1 MWISVQQL
9 LKVGS
14 YDIPPG
20 FCQVSMIPVILSI
33 TIFIAVLILIFSEKV
48 NRTIVAMVGATIMV
62 ISGIYLGFYNQEQAI
77 EVVDFNTLGLLI
89 GMMILVGLLE
99 PTGFFQ
105 YLAVLAAKIS
115 KGKPVRLLIFL
126 TAVTSLVSMVLDN
139 VTTVVLIA
147 PVTIL
152 ICEILGFNTRP
163 FLISEAIL
171 SNIGGMATLVG
182 DPPNILI
189 ASAADLVFTDFLRNS
204 LPIVLITWFVS
215 ILVLNYLFRNDLRS
229 SKNVDYAD
237 VIANLNPK
245 EAIKE
250 PKIVIKVL
258 IMVAVALVGFLME
271 DRINLEISIIAIGS
285 ASLALLWVNP
295 AKIRDVLNLV
305 EWDVLIFFS
314 SLFILVGGL
323 ENAGV
328 LHILAQTI
336 LSFGNL
342 DPVVFGLSL
351 LWTVAILSA
360 IVDNIPITIALI
372 PVILELETMGINVT
386 HLWWALAFGAG
397 LGGNGTIIGSTA
409 NVIVTSL
416 SERTRFPIT
425 PMLWNKRGL
434 PIMFISLLVVSVLYT
449 LFFFLVGF

>member
-1 MWISVQQL
+1 
-9 LKVGS
+9 
-14 YDIPPG
+14 
-20 FCQVSMIPVILSI
+20 
-33 TIFIAVLILIFSEKV
+33 
-48 NRTIVAMVGATIMV
+48 
-62 ISGIYLGFYNQEQAI
+62 
-77 EVVDFNTLGLLI
+77 
-89 GMMILVGLLE
+89 
-99 PTGFFQ
+99 
-105 YLAVLAAKIS
+105 
-115 KGKPVRLLIFL
+115 
-126 TAVTSLVSMVLDN
+126 
-139 VTTVVLIA
+139 
-147 PVTIL
+147 
-152 ICEILGFNTRP
+152 
-163 FLISEAIL
+163 
-171 SNIGGMATLVG
+171 
-182 DPPNILI
+182 
-189 ASAADLVFTDFLRNS
+189 
-204 LPIVLITWFVS
+204 
-215 ILVLNYLFRNDLRS
+215 
-229 SKNVDYAD
+229 
-237 VIANLNPK
+237 
-245 EAIKE
+245 
-250 PKIVIKVL
+250 
-258 IMVAVALVGFLME
+258 ME

-323 ENAGV
+323 ESAGV

-372 PVILELETMGINVT
+372 PVILELETLGINVT

-449 LFFFLVGF
+449 LFFFLIGF

>member
-1 MWISVQQL
+1 MISL
-9 LKVGS
+9 
-14 YDIPPG
+14 
-20 FCQVSMIPVILSI
+20 PVIISI
-33 TIFIAVLILIFSEKV
+33 VIFIVVLIFIFSEKV
-48 NRTIVAMVGATIMV
+48 NRTIVAMVGSTLMV
-62 ISGIYLGFYNQEQAI
+62 VSGIYFGFYNQEQAV

-105 YLAVLAAKIS
+105 FLAVMAAKIS
-115 KGKPVRLLIFL
+115 KGKPIRLLIFL
-126 TAVTSLVSMVLDN
+126 TAVTSIVSMVLDN

-152 ICEILGFNTRP
+152 ICEILGYNTRP

-189 ASAADLVFTDFLRNS
+189 ASAANFSFTDFLRNA
-204 LPIVLITWFVS
+204 LPIVLVTWFVT
-215 ILVLNYLFRNDLRS
+215 IVVLNYLFRKELQS
-229 SKNVDYAD
+229 SKNIDYASL
-237 VIANLNPK
+237 VAQLNPK

-250 PKIVIKVL
+250 PKIVFKVL
-258 IMVAVALVGFLME
+258 VMIAIALIGFIFEEL
-271 DRINLEISIIAIGS
+271 INLEPSVIAIGAS
-285 ASLALLWVNP
+285 SLALLWVNP
-295 AKIRDVLNLV
+295 AKVKEVFNLV
-305 EWDVLIFFS
+305 EWDVLFFFS

-328 LHILAQTI
+328 LHYLAQAI
-336 LSFGNL
+336 LSIGNL
-342 DPVVFGLSL
+342 HPVILGLSL
-351 LWTVAILSA
+351 LWIVALLSA
-360 IVDNIPITIALI
+360 IVDNIPITIAMI
-372 PVILELETMGINVT
+372 PVILELETMGISVAP
-386 HLWWALAFGAG
+386 LWWALAFGAG

-416 SERTRFPIT
+416 SERTRYPIS
-425 PMLWNKRGL
+425 PMLWNKKGL
-434 PIMFISLLVVSVLYT
+434 PVMFISLTVVSGLYV

>member
-1 MWISVQQL
+1 MVTL
-9 LKVGS
+9 
-14 YDIPPG
+14 
-20 FCQVSMIPVILSI
+20 PVIIS
-33 TIFIAVLILIFSEKV
+33 IFIFIVVLIIIFSEKV
-48 NRTIVAMVGATIMV
+48 NRTIVAMVGATLMV
-62 ISGIYLGFYNQEQAI
+62 VAGIYFGFYNQEQAV

-105 YLAVLAAKIS
+105 FLAVMAAKIS
-115 KGKPVRLLIFL
+115 KGKPIRLLIFL

-152 ICEILGFNTRP
+152 ICEILGYNTRP

-189 ASAADLVFTDFLRNS
+189 ASAANFTFVDFLRNA
-204 LPIVLITWFVS
+204 LPIVLVTWLVT
-215 ILVLNYLFRNDLRS
+215 IIVLNYLFRKELQS
-229 SKNVDYAD
+229 SKIIDNGAVVAQ
-237 VIANLNPK
+237 LNPK

-250 PKIVIKVL
+250 PKIVFIVLVMIAIALIGFIFEDLIK
-258 IMVAVALVGFLME
+258 
-271 DRINLEISIIAIGS
+271 LEPSVIAIGAS
-285 ASLALLWVNP
+285 SLALLWVNP
-295 AKIRDVLNLV
+295 SKVKEVFNLV
-305 EWDVLIFFS
+305 EWDVLVFFS

-328 LHILAQTI
+328 LHYLAQAI
-336 LSFGNL
+336 LSIGNL
-342 DPVVFGLSL
+342 PPVILGVSL
-351 LWTVAILSA
+351 LWIVALLSA
-360 IVDNIPITIALI
+360 IVDNIPITIAII
-372 PVILELETMGINVT
+372 PVILELETMGIPVAP
-386 HLWWALAFGAG
+386 LWWALAFGAG

-416 SERTRFPIT
+416 SDRTRYPIT
-425 PMLWNKRGL
+425 PMLWNKKGL
-434 PIMFISLLVVSVLYT
+434 PVMFISLIVVSGLYV
-449 LFFFLVGF
+449 LFFFLFGF

>member
-1 MWISVQQL
+1 ML
-9 LKVGS
+9 
-14 YDIPPG
+14 PT
-20 FCQVSMIPVILSI
+20 ILTSL
-33 TIFIAVLILIFSEKV
+33 IFILVLILIFSEKV
-48 NRTIVAMVGATIMV
+48 NRTIVAMVGATVMV
-62 ISGIYLGFYNQEQAI
+62 ILGIAFGFYNQEQAV

-105 YLAVLAAKIS
+105 YLAILAAKIS
-115 KGKPVRLLIFL
+115 KGKPFYLLVL
-126 TAVTSLVSMVLDN
+126 LGAVTSLVSMVLDN

-152 ICEILGFNTRP
+152 ICEILGYNSRP
-163 FLISEAIL
+163 FLISEALL
-171 SNIGGMATLVG
+171 SNIGGIATLVG

-189 ASAADLVFTDFLRNS
+189 ASAANLTFVDFLRNS
-204 LPIVLITWFVS
+204 LPIVFVTWFVS
-215 ILVLNYLFRNDLRS
+215 LATINFLFRNDLHALNNPEN
-229 SKNVDYAD
+229 SKL
-237 VIANLNPK
+237 IAQLVPK

-250 PKIVIKVL
+250 PKIVIKILLMVL
-258 IMVAVALVGFLME
+258 LALLGFLAE
-271 DRINLEISIIAIGS
+271 DLTKLEPSIIAIGA

-295 AKIRDVLNLV
+295 KKVREVFNLV
-305 EWDVLIFFS
+305 EWDVLFFFT

-328 LHILAQTI
+328 LHMLVQLIPTD
-336 LSFGNL
+336 GNL
-342 DPVVFGLSL
+342 HPVLLGVIL
-351 LWTVAILSA
+351 LWIVAILSA

-372 PVILELETMGINVT
+372 PVIQELGMLGVDIS
-386 HLWWALAFGAG
+386 HLWWALALGAG

-416 SERTRFPIT
+416 SERTRHPIT

-434 PIMFISLLVVSVLYT
+434 PVMVISCLVASGLYVLFY
-449 LFFFLVGF
+449 FLIGF

>member
-1 MWISVQQL
+1 
-9 LKVGS
+9 
-14 YDIPPG
+14 
-20 FCQVSMIPVILSI
+20 
-33 TIFIAVLILIFSEKV
+33 
-48 NRTIVAMVGATIMV
+48 MVGATLMV
-62 ISGIYLGFYNQEQAI
+62 VAGIYFGFYNQEQAV

-105 YLAVLAAKIS
+105 FLAVMAAKIS
-115 KGKPVRLLIFL
+115 KGKPIRLLIFL

-152 ICEILGFNTRP
+152 ICEILGYNTRP

-189 ASAADLVFTDFLRNS
+189 ASAANFTFVDFLRNA
-204 LPIVLITWFVS
+204 LPIVLVTWLVT
-215 ILVLNYLFRNDLRS
+215 IIVLNYLFRKELQS
-229 SKNVDYAD
+229 SKIIDNGAVVAQ
-237 VIANLNPK
+237 LNPK

-250 PKIVIKVL
+250 PKIVFIVLVMIAIALIGFIFEDLIK
-258 IMVAVALVGFLME
+258 
-271 DRINLEISIIAIGS
+271 LEPSVIAIGAS
-285 ASLALLWVNP
+285 SLALLWVNP
-295 AKIRDVLNLV
+295 SKVKEVFNLV
-305 EWDVLIFFS
+305 EWDVLVFFS

-328 LHILAQTI
+328 LHYLAQAI
-336 LSFGNL
+336 LSIGNL
-342 DPVVFGLSL
+342 HPVILGVSL
-351 LWTVAILSA
+351 LWIVALLSA
-360 IVDNIPITIALI
+360 IVDNIPITIAII
-372 PVILELETMGINVT
+372 PVILELETMGIPVAP
-386 HLWWALAFGAG
+386 LWWALAFGAG

-416 SERTRFPIT
+416 SDRTRYPIT
-425 PMLWNKRGL
+425 PMLWNKKGL
-434 PIMFISLLVVSVLYT
+434 PVMFISLTVVSGLYV
-449 LFFFLVGF
+449 LFFFLFGF

>member
-1 MWISVQQL
+1 
-9 LKVGS
+9 
-14 YDIPPG
+14 
-20 FCQVSMIPVILSI
+20 
-33 TIFIAVLILIFSEKV
+33 
-48 NRTIVAMVGATIMV
+48 MVGATSMV
-62 ISGIYLGFYNQEQAI
+62 IVGIAFDFYNKEQAI

-105 YLAVLAAKIS
+105 YLAILAAKIS
-115 KGKPVRLLIFL
+115 KGKPFYLLVL
-126 TAVTSLVSMVLDN
+126 LGGVTSLVSMVLDN

-152 ICEILGFNTRP
+152 ICEILGYNTRP
-163 FLISEAIL
+163 FLISEALL
-171 SNIGGMATLVG
+171 SNIGGIATLVG

-189 ASAADLVFTDFLRNS
+189 ASAANFTFVDFLRNS
-204 LPIVLITWFVS
+204 LPIVIVTWFVT
-215 ILVLNYLFRNDLRS
+215 IAVINFLFRKDLRS
-229 SKNVDYAD
+229 LNNLDNSSI
-237 VIANLNPK
+237 IAQLAPN

-250 PKIVIKVL
+250 PKIVYKVL
-258 IMVAVALVGFLME
+258 IMIIIALIGFLVE
-271 DRINLEISIIAIGS
+271 DLIQLEPSIIAIGAS
-285 ASLALLWVNP
+285 SLALLWVNP
-295 AKIRDVLNLV
+295 KKVREVFNLV
-305 EWDVLIFFS
+305 EWDVLFFFT

-328 LHILAQTI
+328 LHYLVNIIPTND
-336 LSFGNL
+336 NL
-342 DPVVFGLSL
+342 HPVLLGISL
-351 LWTVAILSA
+351 LWIVAVLSA

-372 PVILELETMGINVT
+372 PVIQELEMMGIDVT

-416 SERTRFPIT
+416 SEKTRHPIS

-434 PIMFISLLVVSVLYT
+434 PVMIVSCVVASGLYALFYFFI
-449 LFFFLVGF
+449 GF

>member
-1 MWISVQQL
+1 
-9 LKVGS
+9 
-14 YDIPPG
+14 
-20 FCQVSMIPVILSI
+20 MITLPVIIS
-33 TIFIAVLILIFSEKV
+33 IFIFIVVLIIIFSEKV
-48 NRTIVAMVGATIMV
+48 NRTIVAMVGATLMV
-62 ISGIYLGFYNQEQAI
+62 VAGIYFGFYNQEQAV

-105 YLAVLAAKIS
+105 FLAVMAAKIS
-115 KGKPVRLLIFL
+115 KGKPIRLLIFL

-152 ICEILGFNTRP
+152 ICEILGYNTRP

-189 ASAADLVFTDFLRNS
+189 ASAANFTFVDFLRNA
-204 LPIVLITWFVS
+204 LPIVLVTWLVT
-215 ILVLNYLFRNDLRS
+215 IIVLNYLFRKELQS
-229 SKNVDYAD
+229 SKIIDNGAVVAQ
-237 VIANLNPK
+237 LNPK

-250 PKIVIKVL
+250 PKIVFIVLVMIAIALIGFIFEDLIK
-258 IMVAVALVGFLME
+258 
-271 DRINLEISIIAIGS
+271 LEPSVIAIGAS
-285 ASLALLWVNP
+285 SLALLWVNP
-295 AKIRDVLNLV
+295 SKVKEVFNLV
-305 EWDVLIFFS
+305 EWDVLVFFS

-328 LHILAQTI
+328 LHYLTQAI
-336 LSFGNL
+336 LSIGNL
-342 DPVVFGLSL
+342 PPVILGVSL
-351 LWTVAILSA
+351 LWIVALLSA
-360 IVDNIPITIALI
+360 IVDNIPITIAII
-372 PVILELETMGINVT
+372 PVILELETMGIPVAP
-386 HLWWALAFGAG
+386 LWWALAFGAG

-416 SERTRFPIT
+416 SDRTRYPIT
-425 PMLWNKRGL
+425 PMLWNKKGL
-434 PIMFISLLVVSVLYT
+434 PVMFISLIVVSGLYV
-449 LFFFLVGF
+449 LFFFLFGF

>member
-1 MWISVQQL
+1 
-9 LKVGS
+9 
-14 YDIPPG
+14 
-20 FCQVSMIPVILSI
+20 MITLPVIIS
-33 TIFIAVLILIFSEKV
+33 IFIFIVVLIIIFSEKV
-48 NRTIVAMVGATIMV
+48 NRTIVAMVGATLMV
-62 ISGIYLGFYNQEQAI
+62 VAGIYFGFYNQEQAV

-105 YLAVLAAKIS
+105 FLAVMAAKIS
-115 KGKPVRLLIFL
+115 KGKPIRLLIFL

-152 ICEILGFNTRP
+152 ICEILGYNTRP

-189 ASAADLVFTDFLRNS
+189 ASAANFTFVDFLRNA
-204 LPIVLITWFVS
+204 LPIVLVTWLVT
-215 ILVLNYLFRNDLRS
+215 IIVLNYLFRKELQS
-229 SKNVDYAD
+229 SKIIDNGAVVAQ
-237 VIANLNPK
+237 LNPK

-250 PKIVIKVL
+250 PKIVFIVLVMIAIALIGFIFEDLIK
-258 IMVAVALVGFLME
+258 
-271 DRINLEISIIAIGS
+271 LEPSVIAIGAS
-285 ASLALLWVNP
+285 SLALLWVNP
-295 AKIRDVLNLV
+295 SKVKEVFNLV
-305 EWDVLIFFS
+305 EWDVLVFFS

-328 LHILAQTI
+328 LHYLAQAI
-336 LSFGNL
+336 LSIGNL
-342 DPVVFGLSL
+342 PPVILGVSL
-351 LWTVAILSA
+351 LWIVALLSA
-360 IVDNIPITIALI
+360 IVDNIPITIAII
-372 PVILELETMGINVT
+372 PVISELETMGIPVAP
-386 HLWWALAFGAG
+386 LWWALAFGAG

-416 SERTRFPIT
+416 SDRTRYPIT
-425 PMLWNKRGL
+425 PMLWNKKGL
-434 PIMFISLLVVSVLYT
+434 PVMFISLIVVSGLYV
-449 LFFFLVGF
+449 LFFFLFGF

>member
-1 MWISVQQL
+1 
-9 LKVGS
+9 
-14 YDIPPG
+14 
-20 FCQVSMIPVILSI
+20 MITLPVIIS
-33 TIFIAVLILIFSEKV
+33 IFIFIVVLIIIFSEKV
-48 NRTIVAMVGATIMV
+48 NRTIVAMVGASLMV
-62 ISGIYLGFYNQEQAI
+62 VAGIYFGFYNQEQAV

-105 YLAVLAAKIS
+105 FLAVMAAKIS
-115 KGKPVRLLIFL
+115 KGKPIRLLIFL

-152 ICEILGFNTRP
+152 ICEILGYNTRP

-189 ASAADLVFTDFLRNS
+189 ASAANFTFVDFLRNA
-204 LPIVLITWFVS
+204 LPIVLVTWLVT
-215 ILVLNYLFRNDLRS
+215 IIVLNYLFRKELQS
-229 SKNVDYAD
+229 SKIIDNGAVVAQ
-237 VIANLNPK
+237 LNPK

-250 PKIVIKVL
+250 PKIVFIVLVMIAIALIGFIFEDLIK
-258 IMVAVALVGFLME
+258 
-271 DRINLEISIIAIGS
+271 LEPSVIAIGAS
-285 ASLALLWVNP
+285 SLALLWVNP
-295 AKIRDVLNLV
+295 SKVKEVFNLV
-305 EWDVLIFFS
+305 EWDVLVFFS

-328 LHILAQTI
+328 LHYLAQAI
-336 LSFGNL
+336 LSIGNL
-342 DPVVFGLSL
+342 PPVILGVSL
-351 LWTVAILSA
+351 LWIVALLSA
-360 IVDNIPITIALI
+360 IVDNIPITIAII
-372 PVILELETMGINVT
+372 PVILELETMGIPVAP
-386 HLWWALAFGAG
+386 LWWALAFGAG

-416 SERTRFPIT
+416 SDRTRYPIT
-425 PMLWNKRGL
+425 PMLWNKKGL
-434 PIMFISLLVVSVLYT
+434 PVMFISLIVVSGLYV
-449 LFFFLVGF
+449 LFFFLFGF

>member
-1 MWISVQQL
+1 
-9 LKVGS
+9 
-14 YDIPPG
+14 
-20 FCQVSMIPVILSI
+20 MITLPVIISFF
-33 TIFIAVLILIFSEKV
+33 IFIVVLIIIFSEKV
-48 NRTIVAMVGATIMV
+48 NRTIVAMVGATLMV
-62 ISGIYLGFYNQEQAI
+62 VAGIYFGFYNQEQAV

-105 YLAVLAAKIS
+105 FLAVMAAKIS
-115 KGKPVRLLIFL
+115 KGKPIRLLIFL

-152 ICEILGFNTRP
+152 ICEILGYNTRP

-189 ASAADLVFTDFLRNS
+189 ASAANFTFVDFLRNA
-204 LPIVLITWFVS
+204 LPIVLVTWLVT
-215 ILVLNYLFRNDLRS
+215 IIVLNYLFRKELQS
-229 SKNVDYAD
+229 SKIIDNGAVVAQ
-237 VIANLNPK
+237 LNPK

-250 PKIVIKVL
+250 PKIVFIVLVMIAIALIGFIFEDLIK
-258 IMVAVALVGFLME
+258 
-271 DRINLEISIIAIGS
+271 LEPSVIAIGAS
-285 ASLALLWVNP
+285 SLALLWVNP
-295 AKIRDVLNLV
+295 SKVKEVFNLV
-305 EWDVLIFFS
+305 EWDVLVFFS

-328 LHILAQTI
+328 LHYLAQAI
-336 LSFGNL
+336 LSIGNL
-342 DPVVFGLSL
+342 PPVILGVSL
-351 LWTVAILSA
+351 LWIVALLSA
-360 IVDNIPITIALI
+360 IVDNIPITIAII
-372 PVILELETMGINVT
+372 PVILELETMGIPVAP
-386 HLWWALAFGAG
+386 LWWALAFGAG

-416 SERTRFPIT
+416 SDRTRYPIT
-425 PMLWNKRGL
+425 PMLWNKKGL
-434 PIMFISLLVVSVLYT
+434 PVMFISLIVVSGLYV
-449 LFFFLVGF
+449 LFFFLFGF